1 MVTETKVKPELLSK
15 YPEFSR
21 EFEIDDDLINELMFQ
36 TFPKGYDFK
45 LKQKRP
51 DAWNFW
57 A

>member
-1 MVTETKVKPELLSK
+1 MVTGTKVKPELLSQ

-51 DAWNFW
+51 DAWNF
-57 A
+57 